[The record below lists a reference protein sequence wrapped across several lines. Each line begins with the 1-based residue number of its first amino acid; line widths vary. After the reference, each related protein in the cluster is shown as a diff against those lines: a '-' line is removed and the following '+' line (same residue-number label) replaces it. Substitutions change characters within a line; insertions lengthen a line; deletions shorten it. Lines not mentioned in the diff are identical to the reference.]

1 VKSKIKIK
9 TPLVMPLL
17 FPCDSVLVI
26 LSFLVIHGGSLPPIF
41 LDSLRDFYFRV
52 MTVTS
57 IFLLEFAAKV
67 LAP

>member
-1 VKSKIKIK
+1 
-9 TPLVMPLL
+9 MPLL

-26 LSFLVIHGGSLPPIF
+26 LSFLVIHDGSLPPIF
-41 LDSLRDFYFRV
+41 LDSLSDFYFSLI
-52 MTVTS
+52 VTS